1 MYAKLTAG
9 DLHLGIARGC
19 RRHRLER
26 PCCACGCHTWS
37 TISLTSATD
46 LLELVNEC
54 VVFGVNW
61 SDKLLNDRS
70 CVNDYQV
77 TYDSHDI
84 FSRGG
89 NCCARAAAAA
99 PAAACALSM
108 MSRRISRFPG
118 SCTLCLLLQL
128 SSCGGG
134 MSLLHSNSL
143 PWAYAAL
150 MSSRPIPTIHLCCI
164 TRIKTNLR

>member
-99 PAAACALSM
+99 CCCLRTLNDEPPDIK
-108 MSRRISRFPG
+108 ISRVLHALPAPPAVVLWRWHV
-118 SCTLCLLLQL
+118 SSSLQF
-128 SSCGGG
+128 SSMGVRRTHVIASHPHDP
-134 MSLLHSNSL
+134 SLLHH
-143 PWAYAAL
+143 P
-150 MSSRPIPTIHLCCI
+150 H
-164 TRIKTNLR
+164 